1 MRPGAARQR
10 TYPKRPADLVPDTRI
25 SLILRL
31 PQSSDVEAWR
41 EFIDVYEPFILRL
54 ARSRGLQEDDARE
67 LVQRVMVAVARAVD
81 RWKPDAE
88 RGRFRA
94 WLFRIARNQL
104 INLLSGDRLDRGQG
118 GTTHVQILQQLVDT
132 HDAAQQDIEL
142 EYKREMF
149 RYAAARVKQAVQPST
164 WRAFWSVAILEQP
177 ASEVAAALKM
187 TVGAVYIARS
197 RVMARLRDEIQRLE
211 AENALS

>member
-1 MRPGAARQR
+1 
-10 TYPKRPADLVPDTRI
+10 LVPDTKV
-25 SLILRL
+25 SLILHL
-31 PQSSDVEAWR
+31 PQASDVDAWR

-67 LVQRVMVAVARAVD
+67 LVQRVMLAVARAVD

-104 INLLSGDRLDRGQG
+104 INLLASEKIDRPHG
-118 GTTHVQILQQLVDT
+118 GTTHVQLLQQLVDSR
-132 HDAAQQDIEL
+132 DSNQEVEL
-142 EYKREMF
+142 DYKREMF
-149 RYAAARVKQAVQPST
+149 RYAAARVKQVVQPAT
-164 WRAFWSVAILEQP
+164 WQAFWSVAVLEQP
-177 ASEVAAALKM
+177 AIAVAENLKM

-197 RVMARLRDEIQRLE
+197 RVISRMRDEVQRLLHAHRFTIQQKE
-211 AENALS
+211 VA